1 MDISDIIT
9 YLQKEKEKKT
19 LQNLQKDFYVKVS
32 ELLKKYKKQL
42 EAYKSDSKEYREIIA
57 TMDRLKETLSEL
69 INIRI
74 SKIIN
79 NTLLEVKEDLNIIS
93 EDFLEEEEKLL
104 YSLIKKI
111 LKSYKENIQNKIIN
125 GEEIDIN
132 KFFSDINI
140 NISLY
145 QNKIDKKIVIIKN
158 QLPKIVG
165 PNGKIYGP
173 FKVGDIIILNNNFA
187 EKLENTGIG
196 KIVN

>member
-1 MDISDIIT
+1 
-9 YLQKEKEKKT
+9 
-19 LQNLQKDFYVKVS
+19 V
-32 ELLKKYKKQL
+32 
-42 EAYKSDSKEYREIIA
+42 
-57 TMDRLKETLSEL
+57 
-69 INIRI
+69 
-74 SKIIN
+74 
-79 NTLLEVKEDLNIIS
+79 LEVREDLNIIS
-93 EDFLEEEEKLL
+93 EDSLEEEERLL
-104 YSLIKKI
+104 YSIIKRI
-111 LKSYKENIQNKIIN
+111 LKSYKENIQNKIVN

>member
-42 EAYKSDSKEYREIIA
+42 EAYKSDSKEYREVIA
-57 TMDRLKETLSEL
+57 TIDRLKESLSEL

-79 NTLLEVKEDLNIIS
+79 NTVLEVKEDLNIIS

-145 QNKIDKKIVIIKN
+145 QNKIDKKIVVIKN

-196 KIVN
+196 KTVD

>member
-19 LQNLQKDFYVKVS
+19 LQNLQKDFYIKVS

-42 EAYKSDSKEYREIIA
+42 EAYKSDSKEYREVIA
-57 TMDRLKETLSEL
+57 TIDRLKESLSEL

-74 SKIIN
+74 GKIIN
-79 NTLLEVKEDLNIIS
+79 NTVLEVKEDLNIIS

-104 YSLIKKI
+104 YTLIKKI

-132 KFFSDINI
+132 KFFSDINM

-173 FKVGDIIILNNNFA
+173 FKVGDIIILNSNFA

>member
-1 MDISDIIT
+1 MDISDIVT

-42 EAYKSDSKEYREIIA
+42 EAYKSDSKEYREIIT

-104 YSLIKKI
+104 YSLVKKI
-111 LKSYKENIQNKIIN
+111 LKSYKENIQNRIIN

-196 KIVN
+196 KTIN

>member
-19 LQNLQKDFYVKVS
+19 LLNLQKDFYVKVS

-42 EAYKSDSKEYREIIA
+42 EAYKSDSKEYREVIA
-57 TMDRLKETLSEL
+57 TMDRLKESLSEL
-69 INIRI
+69 INIRT

-79 NTLLEVKEDLNIIS
+79 NTVLEVKEDLNIIS

-104 YSLIKKI
+104 YSLVKKI

-140 NISLY
+140 NVSLY
-145 QNKIDKKIVIIKN
+145 QNKIDKNIVVIKN

>member
-42 EAYKSDSKEYREIIA
+42 ETYKSDSKEYRDVIA
-57 TMDRLKETLSEL
+57 TMDRIKESLSEL

-79 NTLLEVKEDLNIIS
+79 NTVLEVKEDLNIIS
-93 EDFLEEEEKLL
+93 EDSLEEEERLL

>member
-19 LQNLQKDFYVKVS
+19 LLNLQKDFYVKVS

-42 EAYKSDSKEYREIIA
+42 EAYKSDSKEYREVIA
-57 TMDRLKETLSEL
+57 TMDRLKESLSEL
-69 INIRI
+69 INIRT
-74 SKIIN
+74 SKIIT
-79 NTLLEVKEDLNIIS
+79 NTVLEVKEDLNIIS

-104 YSLIKKI
+104 YSLVKKI

-125 GEEIDIN
+125 GEEMDIN

-140 NISLY
+140 NVSLY
-145 QNKIDKKIVIIKN
+145 QNKIDKNIVVIKN

>member
-19 LQNLQKDFYVKVS
+19 LLNLQKDFYVKVS

-42 EAYKSDSKEYREIIA
+42 EAYKSDSKEYREVIA
-57 TMDRLKETLSEL
+57 TMDRLKESLSEL
-69 INIRI
+69 INIRT

-79 NTLLEVKEDLNIIS
+79 NTVLEVKEDLNIIS

-104 YSLIKKI
+104 YSLVKKI

-125 GEEIDIN
+125 GEEIDLN

-140 NISLY
+140 NVSLY
-145 QNKIDKKIVIIKN
+145 QNKIDKNIVVIKN

>member
-42 EAYKSDSKEYREIIA
+42 EAYKSDSKEYREVIA
-57 TMDRLKETLSEL
+57 TVDRLKESLSEL

-79 NTLLEVKEDLNIIS
+79 NTVLEVKEDLNIIS

-104 YSLIKKI
+104 YSLIKRI

-173 FKVGDIIILNNNFA
+173 FRVGDIIILSNNFA

>member
-19 LQNLQKDFYVKVS
+19 LQNLQKDFYIKVS

-93 EDFLEEEEKLL
+93 EDFLEEEEKIL
-104 YSLIKKI
+104 YSLVKKI

-196 KIVN
+196 KIIN

>member
-165 PNGKIYGP
+165 PDGKIYGP

-196 KIVN
+196 KIIN

>member
-1 MDISDIIT
+1 MDISDIVT

-42 EAYKSDSKEYREIIA
+42 EAYKSDSKEYREVVA
-57 TMDRLKETLSEL
+57 TMDRLKESLSEL

-74 SKIIN
+74 SKIIS
-79 NTLLEVKEDLNIIS
+79 NTILEVKEDLNIIS

-140 NISLY
+140 NASLY
-145 QNKIDKKIVIIKN
+145 QNKIDKKIIIIKN

-173 FKVGDIIILNNNFA
+173 FKVGDIIISNNNFA

-196 KIVN
+196 KIIN

>member
-42 EAYKSDSKEYREIIA
+42 EAYKSDSKEYREVIA
-57 TMDRLKETLSEL
+57 TIDRLKESLSEL

-79 NTLLEVKEDLNIIS
+79 NTVLEVKEDLNIIS

-132 KFFSDINI
+132 KFFSDINM

-173 FKVGDIIILNNNFA
+173 FKVGDIIILNTNFA

>member
-42 EAYKSDSKEYREIIA
+42 EAYKSDSKEYREVIA
-57 TMDRLKETLSEL
+57 TIDRLKESLSEL

-79 NTLLEVKEDLNIIS
+79 NTVLEVKEDLNIIS
-93 EDFLEEEEKLL
+93 EDFLEEEERLL

-111 LKSYKENIQNKIIN
+111 LKSYKENIQNRIIN

-132 KFFSDINI
+132 KFFSDINM
-140 NISLY
+140 NTSLY
-145 QNKIDKKIVIIKN
+145 QNKIDNKIVIIKN

>member
-42 EAYKSDSKEYREIIA
+42 EAYKSDSKEYREVIA
-57 TMDRLKETLSEL
+57 TIDRLKESLSEL

-74 SKIIN
+74 SKIMS
-79 NTLLEVKEDLNIIS
+79 NTVLEVKEDLNIIS
-93 EDFLEEEEKLL
+93 EDTLGEEEKLL

-140 NISLY
+140 NASLY
-145 QNKIDKKIVIIKN
+145 QNKIDKKIVVIKN

-196 KIVN
+196 KTVD

>member
-42 EAYKSDSKEYREIIA
+42 EAYKSDSKEYREVIA
-57 TMDRLKETLSEL
+57 TLDRLKESLSEL

-74 SKIIN
+74 NKIIS
-79 NTLLEVKEDLNIIS
+79 NTVLEVREDLNIIS
-93 EDFLEEEEKLL
+93 EDSLEEEEKIL

-111 LKSYKENIQNKIIN
+111 LKSYKENIQNKIVN

>member
-9 YLQKEKEKKT
+9 YLQREKEKKT

-42 EAYKSDSKEYREIIA
+42 EAYKSDSKEYREVIA
-57 TMDRLKETLSEL
+57 TIDRLKESLLEL

-79 NTLLEVKEDLNIIS
+79 NTVLEVKEDLNIIS
-93 EDFLEEEEKLL
+93 EDSLEEEEKLL

-132 KFFSDINI
+132 KFFSDINM
-140 NISLY
+140 NISSY
-145 QNKIDKKIVIIKN
+145 QNKIDKNIVIIKN

>member
-196 KIVN
+196 KIIN

>member
-9 YLQKEKEKKT
+9 YLQKEKERKT

-42 EAYKSDSKEYREIIA
+42 EAYKSDSKEYREVIA
-57 TMDRLKETLSEL
+57 TLDRLKESLSEL

-74 SKIIN
+74 NKIIS
-79 NTLLEVKEDLNIIS
+79 NTVLEVKEDLNIIS
-93 EDFLEEEEKLL
+93 EDSLEEEERLL
-104 YSLIKKI
+104 YSIIKKI
-111 LKSYKENIQNKIIN
+111 LKSYKENIQNKIVN

-132 KFFSDINI
+132 KFFLDINL
-140 NISLY
+140 NVTLY

-196 KIVN
+196 KIAN

>member
-19 LQNLQKDFYVKVS
+19 LQNLQKDFYIKVS

-42 EAYKSDSKEYREIIA
+42 EAYKSDSKEYREVIA
-57 TMDRLKETLSEL
+57 TIDRLKESLSEL

-74 SKIIN
+74 GKIIN
-79 NTLLEVKEDLNIIS
+79 NTVLEVKEDLNIIS

-140 NISLY
+140 NVSY
-145 QNKIDKKIVIIKN
+145 QNKIDKKIVTIKN

>member
-42 EAYKSDSKEYREIIA
+42 EAYKSDSKEYREVIA
-57 TMDRLKETLSEL
+57 TIDRLKESLSEL

-79 NTLLEVKEDLNIIS
+79 NTVLEVKEDLNIIS
-93 EDFLEEEEKLL
+93 EDFLEEEEKLI

>member
-9 YLQKEKEKKT
+9 YLQREKEKKT

-42 EAYKSDSKEYREIIA
+42 EAYKSDSKEYREVIA
-57 TMDRLKETLSEL
+57 TIDRLKESLSEL

-79 NTLLEVKEDLNIIS
+79 NTVLEVKEDLNIIS
-93 EDFLEEEEKLL
+93 EDFLEEEERLL

-111 LKSYKENIQNKIIN
+111 LKSYKENIQNRIIN

-132 KFFSDINI
+132 KFFSDINM
-140 NISLY
+140 NSSLY
-145 QNKIDKKIVIIKN
+145 QNKIDNKIVIIKN

-173 FKVGDIIILNNNFA
+173 FKIGDIIILNNNFA

-196 KIVN
+196 KIIN

>member
-9 YLQKEKEKKT
+9 YLQREKEKKT

-42 EAYKSDSKEYREIIA
+42 EAYKSDSKEYREVIA
-57 TMDRLKETLSEL
+57 TIDRLKESLSEL

-79 NTLLEVKEDLNIIS
+79 NTVLEVKEDLNIIS
-93 EDFLEEEEKLL
+93 EDFLEEEERLL

-132 KFFSDINI
+132 KFFSDINM
-140 NISLY
+140 NTSLY

>member
-9 YLQKEKEKKT
+9 YLQREKEKKT

-42 EAYKSDSKEYREIIA
+42 EAYKSDSKEYREVIA
-57 TMDRLKETLSEL
+57 TVDRLKESLSEL

-74 SKIIN
+74 SKIMN
-79 NTLLEVKEDLNIIS
+79 NTVLEVKEDLNIIS

-132 KFFSDINI
+132 KFFSDINM

-173 FKVGDIIILNNNFA
+173 VGDIIILNNNFA

>member
-19 LQNLQKDFYVKVS
+19 LLNLQKDFYVKVS

-42 EAYKSDSKEYREIIA
+42 EAYKSDSKEYREAIA
-57 TMDRLKETLSEL
+57 TIDRLKESLSEL
-69 INIRI
+69 INIRT
-74 SKIIN
+74 SKIIT
-79 NTLLEVKEDLNIIS
+79 NTVLEVKEDLNIIS

-104 YSLIKKI
+104 YSLVKKI

-140 NISLY
+140 NVSLY
-145 QNKIDKKIVIIKN
+145 QNKIDKNIVVIKN

>member
-42 EAYKSDSKEYREIIA
+42 EAYKSDSKEYREVIA
-57 TMDRLKETLSEL
+57 TIDRLKESLSEL

-74 SKIIN
+74 SKIMS
-79 NTLLEVKEDLNIIS
+79 NTVLEVKEDLNIIS
-93 EDFLEEEEKLL
+93 EDTLGEEEKLL
-104 YSLIKKI
+104 YSLVKKI
-111 LKSYKENIQNKIIN
+111 LKSYKENIQSKIIN

-140 NISLY
+140 NVSLY
-145 QNKIDKKIVIIKN
+145 QNKIDKKIVVIKN

-196 KIVN
+196 KTVD

>member
-9 YLQKEKEKKT
+9 YLQKEKERKT

-42 EAYKSDSKEYREIIA
+42 EAYKSDSKEYREVIA
-57 TMDRLKETLSEL
+57 TIDRLKESLSEL

-79 NTLLEVKEDLNIIS
+79 NTVLEVKEDLNIIS

-104 YSLIKKI
+104 YTLIKKI

-132 KFFSDINI
+132 KFFSDINM

>member
-19 LQNLQKDFYVKVS
+19 LLNLQKDFYVKVS

-42 EAYKSDSKEYREIIA
+42 EAYKSDSKEYREVIA
-57 TMDRLKETLSEL
+57 TMDRLKESLSEL
-69 INIRI
+69 INIRT
-74 SKIIN
+74 SKIIT
-79 NTLLEVKEDLNIIS
+79 NTVLEVKEDLNIIS

-104 YSLIKKI
+104 YSLVKKI

-125 GEEIDIN
+125 GEEIDLN

-140 NISLY
+140 NVSLY
-145 QNKIDKKIVIIKN
+145 QNKIDKNIVVIKN

>member
-42 EAYKSDSKEYREIIA
+42 EAYKSDSKEYREVIA
-57 TMDRLKETLSEL
+57 TIDRIKESLSEL

-79 NTLLEVKEDLNIIS
+79 NTVLEVKEDLNIIS

-132 KFFSDINI
+132 KFFSDINM
-140 NISLY
+140 NISSY

-173 FKVGDIIILNNNFA
+173 FKIGDIIILNNNFA

-196 KIVN
+196 KVFN

>member
-42 EAYKSDSKEYREIIA
+42 EAYKSDSKEYREVIA
-57 TMDRLKETLSEL
+57 TLDRIKESLSEL

-74 SKIIN
+74 SKIIS
-79 NTLLEVKEDLNIIS
+79 NTILEVKEDLNIIS
-93 EDFLEEEEKLL
+93 EDSLEEEERLL
-104 YSLIKKI
+104 YSIIKKI
-111 LKSYKENIQNKIIN
+111 LKSYKENIQNKIVT

-132 KFFSDINI
+132 KFFLDINL
-140 NISLY
+140 NVTLY

-187 EKLENTGIG
+187 EKFENTGIG

>member
-42 EAYKSDSKEYREIIA
+42 EAYKSDSKEYREVIA
-57 TMDRLKETLSEL
+57 TLDRLKESLSEL

-74 SKIIN
+74 NKIIS
-79 NTLLEVKEDLNIIS
+79 NTVLEVREDLNIIS
-93 EDFLEEEEKLL
+93 EDSLEEEERLL
-104 YSLIKKI
+104 YSIIKRI
-111 LKSYKENIQNKIIN
+111 LKSYKENIQNKIVN

>member
-1 MDISDIIT
+1 MDISDIVT

-42 EAYKSDSKEYREIIA
+42 EAYKSDSKEYREVIA
-57 TMDRLKETLSEL
+57 TIDRLKETLSEL

-79 NTLLEVKEDLNIIS
+79 NTILEVKEDLNIIS

-145 QNKIDKKIVIIKN
+145 QNKIDKKIIIIKN

-173 FKVGDIIILNNNFA
+173 FKVGDIIISNNNFA

-196 KIVN
+196 KIIN

>member
-9 YLQKEKEKKT
+9 YLQREKEKKT

-42 EAYKSDSKEYREIIA
+42 EAYKSDSKEYREVVA
-57 TMDRLKETLSEL
+57 TIDRLKESLSEL

-79 NTLLEVKEDLNIIS
+79 NTVLEVKEDLNIIS
-93 EDFLEEEEKLL
+93 EDFLEEEERLL

-132 KFFSDINI
+132 KFFSDINM

-173 FKVGDIIILNNNFA
+173 FKIGDIIILSNNFA

>member
-19 LQNLQKDFYVKVS
+19 LLNLQKDFYVKVS

-42 EAYKSDSKEYREIIA
+42 EAYKSDSKEYREVIA
-57 TMDRLKETLSEL
+57 TMDRLKESLSEL
-69 INIRI
+69 INIRT
-74 SKIIN
+74 SKIIT
-79 NTLLEVKEDLNIIS
+79 NTVLEVKEDLNIIS

-104 YSLIKKI
+104 YSLVKKI

-140 NISLY
+140 NVSLY
-145 QNKIDKKIVIIKN
+145 QNKIDKNIVVIKN

>member
-9 YLQKEKEKKT
+9 YLQREKEKKT

-42 EAYKSDSKEYREIIA
+42 EAYKSDSKEYREVI
-57 TMDRLKETLSEL
+57 TTVDRLKESLSEL

-74 SKIIN
+74 SKIMN
-79 NTLLEVKEDLNIIS
+79 NTVLEVKEDLNIIS

-132 KFFSDINI
+132 KFFSDINM

>member
-9 YLQKEKEKKT
+9 YLQKEKEKKA

-42 EAYKSDSKEYREIIA
+42 EAYKSDSKEYREVIA
-57 TMDRLKETLSEL
+57 TIDRLKESLSEL

-74 SKIIN
+74 SKIMS
-79 NTLLEVKEDLNIIS
+79 NTVLEVKEDLNIIS
-93 EDFLEEEEKLL
+93 EDTLGEEEKLL

-140 NISLY
+140 NASLY
-145 QNKIDKKIVIIKN
+145 QNKIDKKIVVIKN

-173 FKVGDIIILNNNFA
+173 FKVGDIIILNSNFA

-196 KIVN
+196 KTVD

>member
-9 YLQKEKEKKT
+9 YLQKEKERKT

-32 ELLKKYKKQL
+32 ELIKKYKKQL
-42 EAYKSDSKEYREIIA
+42 EAYKSDSKEYREVIA
-57 TMDRLKETLSEL
+57 TIDRLKESLSEL

-79 NTLLEVKEDLNIIS
+79 NTVLEVKEDLNIIS

-111 LKSYKENIQNKIIN
+111 LKSYKENIQNKIID

-132 KFFSDINI
+132 KFFSDINM
-140 NISLY
+140 NISLH

>member
-42 EAYKSDSKEYREIIA
+42 EAYKSDSKEYREVIA
-57 TMDRLKETLSEL
+57 TLDRLKESLSEL

-74 SKIIN
+74 NKIIS
-79 NTLLEVKEDLNIIS
+79 NTVLEVREDLNIIS
-93 EDFLEEEEKLL
+93 EDSLEEEERLL
-104 YSLIKKI
+104 YSIIKRI
-111 LKSYKENIQNKIIN
+111 LKSYKENIQNKIVN

-187 EKLENTGIG
+187 EKFENTGIG

>member
-9 YLQKEKEKKT
+9 YLQREKEKKT

-42 EAYKSDSKEYREIIA
+42 EAYKSDSKEYREVIA
-57 TMDRLKETLSEL
+57 TIDRLKESLSEL

-74 SKIIN
+74 SKIIS
-79 NTLLEVKEDLNIIS
+79 NTVLEVKEDLNIIS
-93 EDFLEEEEKLL
+93 EDTLEEEEKLL

-173 FKVGDIIILNNNFA
+173 FKIGDIIILNNNFA

>member
-42 EAYKSDSKEYREIIA
+42 EAYKSDSKEYREVIA
-57 TMDRLKETLSEL
+57 TVDRLKESLSEL

-79 NTLLEVKEDLNIIS
+79 NTVLEVKEDLNIIS

-132 KFFSDINI
+132 KFFSDINM